1 MDEGT
6 KQWDHDKIAQ
16 WFEPLTYR
24 DILCI
29 PLNNMHTKDTLTWNE
44 NRGRSFSIKTVYK
57 VAMRLQN
64 PSLGDHSLARQDGR
78 VWRSIWALNIP
89 PKVRNF
95 LWIAYA
101 NILPTRSNLQRRK
114 VKVDAHYAIC

>member
-29 PLNNMHTKDTLTWNE
+29 PLNNMHAKDTLTWNE

-57 VAMRLQN
+57 VAMRLQH
-64 PSLGDHSLARQDGR
+64 PSLGDHSLARQDER
-78 VWRSIWALNIP
+78 VWRSI
-89 PKVRNF
+89 
-95 LWIAYA
+95 
-101 NILPTRSNLQRRK
+101 
-114 VKVDAHYAIC
+114 